1 MTNIGLANEVLLYD
15 IFHEYLKESGYNS
28 DQDPDDYWEDLED
41 VLLMTFQQVID
52 EYDEEE

>member
-1 MTNIGLANEVLLYD
+1 MTYIGLANELLLYD